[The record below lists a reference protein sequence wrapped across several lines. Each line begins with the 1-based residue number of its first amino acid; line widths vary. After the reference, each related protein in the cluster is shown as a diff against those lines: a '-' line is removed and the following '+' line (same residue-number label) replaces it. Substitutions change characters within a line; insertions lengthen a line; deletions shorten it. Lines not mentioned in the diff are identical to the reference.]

1 MIHTQNDFEY
11 RRCSPKHPGSIR
23 TGVFWKEERRCEEES
38 IENTGLYKEMQISS
52 KPSVKSL
59 LYGHIIAKKV
69 LVVNE
74 QIRIF
79 HTQND
84 LFLIHLIPG
93 TASLRSCPSYR

>member
-1 MIHTQNDFEY
+1 MQEVQSKTPRFHRN
-11 RRCSPKHPGSIR
+11 R
-23 TGVFWKEERRCEEES
+23 GVLEEERRCEEES

-59 LYGHIIAKKV
+59 LYGLIIAKKV
-69 LVVNE
+69 FVVNE

-93 TASLRSCPSYR
+93 TAALRSCPSYR

>member
-1 MIHTQNDFEY
+1 MQEVQSKTPRLHRN
-11 RRCSPKHPGSIR
+11 R
-23 TGVFWKEERRCEEES
+23 GVLEEERRCEEVS

-59 LYGHIIAKKV
+59 LYGLIIAKKV

>member
-11 RRCSPKHPGSIR
+11 RRCSPKHPGSIG
-23 TGVFWKEERRCEEES
+23 TGAFWKEERRCEEES

-59 LYGHIIAKKV
+59 LYGLIIAKKV

-79 HTQND
+79 YTQND

-93 TASLRSCPSYR
+93 TAALRNCPSYR

>member
-1 MIHTQNDFEY
+1 MMCN
-11 RRCSPKHPGSIR
+11 PKRPGSIG
-23 TGVFWKEERRCEEES
+23 TGAFWKEERRSEEGS

-59 LYGHIIAKKV
+59 LYGLIIAKKV

-84 LFLIHLIPG
+84 SFLAHLIY
-93 TASLRSCPSYR
+93 TFNSRYSLFA